1 MTSKMQSKI
10 KFKKNH
16 QNPLFGA
23 KLGDL
28 GDRLWDQIIII
39 IFILGTPFSSEQDAP
54 FVENP

>member
-1 MTSKMQSKI
+1 MGSKMQSKI
-10 KFKKNH
+10 KKSH

-39 IFILGTPFSSEQDAP
+39 IFIMGTPFSSERDAQ